1 MTREKARHQGVHE
14 MSYRRLLPGIV
25 AISLLST
32 FGAPAR
38 AQEIKLTLADQ
49 NSPTAWGPS
58 HALQPWVKKVEE
70 ATKGRVKIEVY
81 PSQTLV
87 KGPEMW
93 KAVRSGIVDIGWCFH
108 GYWPEMTPLADV
120 ISLPG
125 LPMTTAEKSSEVLW
139 RLYEKYPAI
148 QKEFAE
154 APPLALWTT
163 TPYFLLTTKK
173 QVKTL
178 EDLKGLKIRVA
189 GGPPTEQ
196 MKALGAVPTLI
207 PMPDNY
213 QALDKGVI
221 DGMGSVWEAMNG
233 FRLYEV
239 AKYYTMVPLASA
251 YFSLCTNKQKWT
263 SLPNDVR
270 DAIMSV
276 SGLEGS
282 KFWGRN
288 FFDTAEQAVIEK
300 VQAGSY
306 QMIRYTPPPDEIA
319 RWNKIGGEP
328 IQSDWVKKIEGK
340 GVKEARDILTTTLDL
355 LKK

>member
-1 MTREKARHQGVHE
+1 MRTRNALPCLGLLAAIMT
-14 MSYRRLLPGIV
+14 
-25 AISLLST
+25 
-32 FGAPAR
+32 GAVSAP

-49 NSPTAWGPS
+49 NSPTAWGPMN
-58 HALQPWVKKVEE
+58 ALQPWVKQVEQ

-87 KGPEMW
+87 KGGEMW
-93 KAVRSGIVDIGWCFH
+93 KAVRGGIVDMGWCFH
-108 GYWPEMTPLADV
+108 GYWPEMTPLADA

-125 LPMTTAEKSSEVLW
+125 LPMSTAEKSSEVLW
-139 RLYEKYPAI
+139 KLYEKYPAI

-163 TPYFLLTTKK
+163 TPYFLLTSKK

-178 EDLKGLKIRVA
+178 EDLKGMKIRAA

-221 DGMGSVWEAMNG
+221 DGMGAVWEAMQG

-251 YFSLCTNKQKWT
+251 YFSLCTNKAKWE
-263 SLPNDVR
+263 SLPKDVR

-276 SGLEGS
+276 SGLQGS
-282 KFWGRN
+282 KFWGKN
-288 FFDTAEQAVIEK
+288 FFDTAEQAVIDK
-300 VQAGSY
+300 AKAGNHE
-306 QMIRYTPPPDEIA
+306 MIRYTPPAEEVA

-328 IQSDWVKKIEGK
+328 IQNDWVKKMEAK
-340 GVKEARDILTTTLDL
+340 GARDARDILNTTIQL
-355 LKK
+355 LKQ

>member
-1 MTREKARHQGVHE
+1 M
-14 MSYRRLLPGIV
+14 
-25 AISLLST
+25 
-32 FGAPAR
+32 
-38 AQEIKLTLADQ
+38 
-49 NSPTAWGPS
+49 
-58 HALQPWVKKVEE
+58 
-70 ATKGRVKIEVY
+70 KIEVY

-87 KGPEMW
+87 KGAEMW
-93 KAVRSGIVDIGWCFH
+93 KAVRGGIVDIGWCFH

-139 RLYEKYPAI
+139 KLYEKYPAI

-163 TPYFLLTTKK
+163 TPYFLLTSKK

-178 EDLKGLKIRVA
+178 EDLKGMKIRVP

-221 DGMGSVWEAMNG
+221 DGMGAVWEAMQG

-251 YFSLCTNKQKWT
+251 YFSLCTNKAKWE
-263 SLPNDVR
+263 SLPKDVR

-276 SGLEGS
+276 SGLQGS

-288 FFDTAEQAVIEK
+288 FFDTAEQAV
-300 VQAGSY
+300 VDQG
-306 QMIRYTPPPDEIA
+306 QGR
-319 RWNKIGGEP
+319 
-328 IQSDWVKKIEGK
+328 Q
-340 GVKEARDILTTTLDL
+340 ARDDPLHAAGGRDRPLEQDRRRADPERLGEEDGRQGRAGCARHPQHDGGAAEAVASACRVGKIALSVVDAWARRTAILPTRRRSA
-355 LKK
+355 

>member
-1 MTREKARHQGVHE
+1 MRKRNILPCLG
-14 MSYRRLLPGIV
+14 LLAAIAMV
-25 AISLLST
+25 A
-32 FGAPAR
+32 GPAS

-49 NSPTAWGPS
+49 NSPTAWGPTN
-58 HALQPWVKKVEE
+58 ALQPWVKQVEQ

-87 KGPEMW
+87 KGGEMW
-93 KAVRSGIVDIGWCFH
+93 KAVRGGIVDIGWCFH

-139 RLYEKYPAI
+139 KLYEKYPAI

-163 TPYFLLTTKK
+163 TPYFLLSSKK

-178 EDLKGLKIRVA
+178 EDLKGMKIRVP

-221 DGMGSVWEAMNG
+221 DGMGAVWEAIQG

-239 AKYYTMVPLASA
+239 AKYYTMGPLASA
-251 YFSLCTNKQKWT
+251 YFSLCTNKAKWEG
-263 SLPNDVR
+263 LPKDVR

-276 SGLEGS
+276 SGLQGS

-288 FFDTAEQAVIEK
+288 FFDTAEQSVVDKAK
-300 VQAGSY
+300 AGKHE
-306 QMIRYTPPPDEIA
+306 MIRYTPPAEEIA

-328 IQSDWVKKIEGK
+328 IQNDWVKKMEGK
-340 GVKEARDILTTTLDL
+340 GARGARDILDTTVEL
-355 LKK
+355 LKQ

>member
-1 MTREKARHQGVHE
+1 MRKRNILPCLG
-14 MSYRRLLPGIV
+14 LLAAIAMV
-25 AISLLST
+25 A
-32 FGAPAR
+32 GPAS

-49 NSPTAWGPS
+49 NSPTAWGPTN
-58 HALQPWVKKVEE
+58 ALQPWVKQVEQ

-87 KGPEMW
+87 KGGEMW
-93 KAVRSGIVDIGWCFH
+93 KAVRGGIVDIGWCFH

-139 RLYEKYPAI
+139 KLYEKYPAI

-163 TPYFLLTTKK
+163 TPYFLLSSKK

-178 EDLKGLKIRVA
+178 EDLKGMKIRVP

-221 DGMGSVWEAMNG
+221 DGMGAVWEAIQG

-251 YFSLCTNKQKWT
+251 YFSLCTNKAKWEG
-263 SLPNDVR
+263 LPKDVR

-276 SGLEGS
+276 SGLQGS

-288 FFDTAEQAVIEK
+288 FFDTAEQSVVDKAK
-300 VQAGSY
+300 AGKHE
-306 QMIRYTPPPDEIA
+306 MIRYTPPAEEIA

-328 IQSDWVKKIEGK
+328 IRNDWVKKMEGK
-340 GVKEARDILTTTLDL
+340 GARDARDILNTTVEL
-355 LKK
+355 LKQ

>member
-1 MTREKARHQGVHE
+1 MRK
-14 MSYRRLLPGIV
+14 RRILPCLGLLAAVV
-25 AISLLST
+25 AVA
-32 FGAPAR
+32 APAS

-49 NSPTAWGPS
+49 NSPTAWGPTN
-58 HALQPWVKKVEE
+58 ALQPWVKQVEQ

-87 KGPEMW
+87 KGPEIW
-93 KAVRSGIVDIGWCFH
+93 KAVRGGIVDIGWCFH

-139 RLYEKYPAI
+139 KLYEKYPAI

-163 TPYFLLTTKK
+163 TPYFLLTAKK

-178 EDLKGLKIRVA
+178 EDLKGMKIRVP

-221 DGMGSVWEAMNG
+221 DGMGAVWEAMQG

-251 YFSLCTNKQKWT
+251 YFSLCTNKAKWE
-263 SLPNDVR
+263 SLPKDVR

-276 SGLEGS
+276 SGLQGS
-282 KFWGRN
+282 KFWGHN
-288 FFDTAEQAVIEK
+288 FFDTAEQAVVDRAK
-300 VQAGSY
+300 AGRHE
-306 QMIRYTPPPDEIA
+306 MIRYTPPAEEIA
-319 RWNKIGGEP
+319 RWNKVGGEP
-328 IQSDWVKKIEGK
+328 IQNDWVKKVEGK
-340 GVKEARDILTTTLDL
+340 GVRDARDILDTTVQL
-355 LKK
+355 LKN

>member
-1 MTREKARHQGVHE
+1 MRARNALTCLG
-14 MSYRRLLPGIV
+14 LLA
-25 AISLLST
+25 AIAT
-32 FGAPAR
+32 FAGPAS
-38 AQEIKLTLADQ
+38 AQQIKLTLADQ

-58 HALQPWVKKVEE
+58 NALQPWVKQVEQ
-70 ATKGRVKIEVY
+70 ATNGRVKIEVY

-87 KGPEMW
+87 KGGEMW
-93 KAVRSGIVDIGWCFH
+93 KAVRGGIVDMGWCFH
-108 GYWPEMTPLADV
+108 GYWPEMTPLADA

-139 RLYEKYPAI
+139 KLYEKYPSI

-163 TPYFLLTTKK
+163 TPYFLLTSKK

-178 EDLKGLKIRVA
+178 EDLKGMKIRAA

-221 DGMGSVWEAMNG
+221 DGMGAVWEAMQG

-251 YFSLCTNKQKWT
+251 YFSLCTNKAKWE
-263 SLPNDVR
+263 SLPKDVR

-276 SGLEGS
+276 SGLQGS
-282 KFWGRN
+282 KFWGKN
-288 FFDTAEQAVIEK
+288 FFDTAEQAVIDK
-300 VQAGSY
+300 AKAGNFE
-306 QMIRYTPPPDEIA
+306 MNRYTPPAEELA

-328 IQSDWVKKIEGK
+328 IQNDWVKKMEAK
-340 GVKEARDILTTTLDL
+340 GQRDARDILNTTIQL
-355 LKK
+355 LKQ